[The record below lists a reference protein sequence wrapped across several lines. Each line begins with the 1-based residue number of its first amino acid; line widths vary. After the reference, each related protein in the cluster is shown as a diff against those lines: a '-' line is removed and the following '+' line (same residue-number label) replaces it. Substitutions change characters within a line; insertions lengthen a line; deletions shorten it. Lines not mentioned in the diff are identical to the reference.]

1 MPSVF
6 SKPENEFKKYS
17 SIINHDN
24 PKMKRFDENEDKI
37 NSEWYVQEKL
47 DGANMS
53 IYSQDGKT
61 LFGRRNGPL
70 KDDEKFHDFQS
81 LIPDLESKFQ
91 NMLDRFGSIVRIYG
105 ELIGCSYNNMP
116 VKEGRS
122 RFQKKVEYT
131 NELAFITFG
140 DVTVNG
146 KYLNTSLAIEA
157 LTGAGFLVVPT
168 MKKYSTLNEALN
180 HPETFKSTI
189 PDFLEM
195 PEHPGSNLA
204 EGIVIRPEV
213 TFYCGDHRAI
223 FKKKTPSFK
232 ETTPRRKNKNHNRDD
247 YKLCNFLDDYITE
260 NRVIAVKSKELETI
274 TRKEFEK
281 LFIQDIFDELK
292 DEDIKIDNENRKK
305 YEKHIRNKADR
316 FLWKI
321 FPKKKENLDFLD
333 EYITEDRINSTCVD
347 KKSETITRKKFE
359 KLFIQDIFDELKKKG
374 IEINNEKRNKYEK
387 HIRKTAG
394 KFLWKIFP
402 KKST

>member
-1 MPSVF
+1 
-6 SKPENEFKKYS
+6 
-17 SIINHDN
+17 
-24 PKMKRFDENEDKI
+24 
-37 NSEWYVQEKL
+37 
-47 DGANMS
+47 
-53 IYSQDGKT
+53 
-61 LFGRRNGPL
+61 
-70 KDDEKFHDFQS
+70 
-81 LIPDLESKFQ
+81 
-91 NMLDRFGSIVRIYG
+91 MLDRFGSIVRIYG

-232 ETTPRRKNKNHNRDD
+232 ETTP
-247 YKLCNFLDDYITE
+247 
-260 NRVIAVKSKELETI
+260 
-274 TRKEFEK
+274 
-281 LFIQDIFDELK
+281 
-292 DEDIKIDNENRKK
+292 
-305 YEKHIRNKADR
+305 
-316 FLWKI
+316 
-321 FPKKKENLDFLD
+321 
-333 EYITEDRINSTCVD
+333 
-347 KKSETITRKKFE
+347 
-359 KLFIQDIFDELKKKG
+359 
-374 IEINNEKRNKYEK
+374 
-387 HIRKTAG
+387 
-394 KFLWKIFP
+394 
-402 KKST
+402 